1 MRRLKKIA
9 SIAVSAVVVSAVLID
24 APAHADGPTVTPG
37 PGGFNVTVDG
47 STGGSPGGSAPSSPA
62 GPTASGGPGLSAN
75 TPSGPSFTELV
86 VASGRDAACTAVLG
100 SCLEAVPGE
109 QQGPVPVTPSFVDI
123 ATAVQVALTGANIRP
138 IDIGIVPEDE
148 PGRTG
153 LVGNPTWMWV
163 KNPSENTIGPV
174 QRTATTGAVTVNLTG
189 TLTSVV

>member
-1 MRRLKKIA
+1 
-9 SIAVSAVVVSAVLID
+9 
-24 APAHADGPTVTPG
+24 
-37 PGGFNVTVDG
+37 
-47 STGGSPGGSAPSSPA
+47 
-62 GPTASGGPGLSAN
+62 
-75 TPSGPSFTELV
+75 
-86 VASGRDAACTAVLG
+86 
-100 SCLEAVPGE
+100 
-109 QQGPVPVTPSFVDI
+109 VPVTPSFVDI